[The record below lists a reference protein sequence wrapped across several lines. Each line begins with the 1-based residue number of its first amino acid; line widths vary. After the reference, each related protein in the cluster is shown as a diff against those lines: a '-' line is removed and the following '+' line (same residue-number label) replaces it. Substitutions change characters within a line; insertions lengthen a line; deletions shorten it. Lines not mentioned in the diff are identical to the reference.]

1 VVSDE
6 QHAPTPY
13 DTDLMAAVTELG
25 DAVRGLLDASV
36 STTVGAGELRAAAEQ
51 VRAVQ
56 ARLDVSRRAASRLP
70 ELDDPVAFRRVYSP
84 VTGVGNGIAPPVV
97 MRRDGD
103 GVTGSATLG
112 LAYEGPPGF
121 VHGGMSALVM
131 DQVLGAAAIAAGRWG
146 MTARLELDYRGPVPL
161 RQPLQ
166 FRGRVAE
173 DSGRKV
179 VVTGSIALA
188 AEPERLLVEARGVF
202 VMPRAE
208 KMAGYFGAITDASG
222 RHAPPG
228 RPTDATAL
236 GRD

>member
-1 VVSDE
+1 VASDE
-6 QHAPTPY
+6 QHTPTPY
-13 DTDLMAAVTELG
+13 DAGLMAAVTELG

-36 STTVGAGELRAAAEQ
+36 STTVGAAELRAAAEQ

-56 ARLDVSRRAASRLP
+56 ARLDVSRRAASQLP
-70 ELDDPVAFRRVYSP
+70 ALDDPVAFRRVYSP

-97 MRRDGD
+97 LRRDGD
-103 GVTGSATLG
+103 GVVGSATLG

-121 VHGGMSALVM
+121 LHGGMSALVM

-161 RQPLQ
+161 RQPLLL
-166 FRGRVAE
+166 RGRVTE
-173 DSGRKV
+173 DAGRKV

-188 AEPERLLVEARGVF
+188 AEPERLLVEACGVF